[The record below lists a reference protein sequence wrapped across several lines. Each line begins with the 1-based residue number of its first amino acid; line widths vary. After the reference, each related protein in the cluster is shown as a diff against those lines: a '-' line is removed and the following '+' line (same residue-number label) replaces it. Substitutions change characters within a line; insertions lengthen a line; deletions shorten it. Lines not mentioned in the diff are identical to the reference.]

1 MQDLQAVAQE
11 NAARGAAY
19 LDQEHFD
26 WFQQINIKDLNLG
39 CPSFCIV
46 GQLFGSYY
54 NFAKTK
60 SWTWL
65 SDHGFA
71 HLEELGHNCLQSEWT
86 ELSKEYMT
94 ALKNAW
100 TYEISRRENAEKY
113 LDLVEELCYNET
125 Y

>member
-1 MQDLQAVAQE
+1 MQDLQSVAQE
-11 NAARGAAY
+11 NATRGAAY
-19 LDQEHFD
+19 LDQEHPD

-71 HLEELGHNCLQSEWT
+71 HLEELGNNCLQSEWT

-94 ALKNAW
+94 SLKSAW
-100 TYEISRRENAEKY
+100 IYEISRRENVETS
-113 LDLVEELCYNET
+113 LDLVEELCYNST